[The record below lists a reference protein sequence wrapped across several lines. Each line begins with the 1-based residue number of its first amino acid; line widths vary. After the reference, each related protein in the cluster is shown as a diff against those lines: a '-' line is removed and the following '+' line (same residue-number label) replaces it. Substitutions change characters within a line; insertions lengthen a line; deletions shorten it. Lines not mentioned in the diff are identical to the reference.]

1 MASNI
6 DLYLDANGTGLIF
19 SGSGAAGSVP
29 TLTRNDVYSFRL
41 RVQAVNPGFANQDV
55 SLSGT
60 SLKLGIGSP
69 DAVPTDGQYRLTL
82 AGPVTSSVIA
92 YNATTTQI
100 LTAVSG
106 IAGQVTV
113 DNYGQ
118 EDNAWIITAATNNT
132 ALSFGGDPYTL
143 FPTSSVLI
151 STRRNP
157 TANSKAQQIIKL
169 RRNPAVYAD
178 TFTAASTAGVVSLT
192 KLQDGGSG
200 QNETYQLSVGPDA
213 AGGSLVLNYGANSTT
228 AIAVGASAASAAQ
241 ALSAVTGIGS
251 GNISVTEL
259 AGERGYTI
267 SFVRTLG
274 NLNVTTALT
283 LDAKGIYYI
292 PWRTATVTMA
302 TAELDELFA
311 EADATTITP
320 TLEIELT
327 DGGQPKTLYQ
337 GSVTVRKD
345 VITAGSVVPAAQA
358 SYYTKAEA
366 DALFVED
373 AGTGAYGTINA
384 DQKTLGSINGNYSV
398 DWENRLLGDSEEALS
413 VDWQNRQLTDP
424 DGNPSIKWGD
434 NALWDPANA
443 STAMVWNDDR
453 ILYAYDDVEAIQF
466 GHRNLKNPNNQTV
479 LDWGQGY
486 TTSVTLT
493 FSSVP
498 ASGSTTV
505 TAALTGAVTHSL
517 VLLGLPSATSA
528 GLTFQGAVSGT
539 GVVKITAF
547 NVTTSAVTQSAQT
560 FRLTAFGY

>member
-6 DLYLDANGTGLIF
+6 DLYLDANGTGLIPD
-19 SGSGAAGSVP
+19 GSGASGSVP
-29 TLTRNDVYSFRL
+29 TLTRNDVYTFRL

-55 SLSGT
+55 DLSGT

-69 DAVPTDGQYRLTL
+69 DAVPTDGQFRLTL
-82 AGPVTSSVIA
+82 SGPVTSSVIA
-92 YNATTTQI
+92 YNATTTQV
-100 LTAVSG
+100 LNAVSA
-106 IAGQVTV
+106 IAGQVSV
-113 DNYGQ
+113 DNYGA

-132 ALSFGGDPYTL
+132 ALSFGGDAYTL

-178 TFTAASTAGVVSLT
+178 TFSTAATTGVVTLT
-192 KLQDGGSG
+192 KLQDGGSNL
-200 QNETYQLSVGPDA
+200 NETYQLTVGSDA
-213 AGGSLVLNYGANSTT
+213 AGGSLVLNYGSNSTT

-241 ALSAVTGIGS
+241 ALAAVTGIGS

-259 AGERGYTI
+259 SGERGYTI
-267 SFVRTLG
+267 SFVRSLG

-283 LDAKGIYYI
+283 LDAKGVYFI
-292 PWRTATVTMA
+292 PWRTATITMA

-311 EADATTITP
+311 EADETTITP

-327 DGGQPKTLYQ
+327 DAGKPKTLFQ

-345 VITAGSVVPAAQA
+345 IITAGSVVPAAQA

-373 AGTGAYGTINA
+373 AGTGAA
-384 DQKTLGSINGNYSV
+384 GSIDATGGYLLSPNGNYSL
-398 DWENRLLGDSEEALS
+398 DWNNRYLFDSTETAS
-413 VDWQNRQLTDP
+413 VDWQNRLLKNSSGNSSVNYHEGILYDTATDI
-424 DGNPSIKWGD
+424 SVLWG
-434 NALWDPANA
+434 
-443 STAMVWNDDR
+443 DDR
-453 ILYAYDDVEAIQF
+453 ILFSAGQIASIDWGARQLYGTSGA
-466 GHRNLKNPNNQTV
+466 TV
-479 LDWGQGY
+479 LDYGKGY

-505 TAALTGAVTHSL
+505 TAALTGAVTNSL
-517 VLLGLPSATSA
+517 VLLGLPTATCA
-528 GLTFQGAVSGT
+528 GLTFQGAVSGS

>member
-1 MASNI
+1 MAQNLDLHI
-6 DLYLDANGTGLIF
+6 DASTGSLLTAGAARNGTLP
-19 SGSGAAGSVP
+19 A
-29 TLTRNDVYSFRL
+29 LTRNDSYNLRL
-41 RVQAVNPGFANQDV
+41 RIREQIGSGVYEDLNLTGVTIRVGIGNLDSPPTAGEWKLG
-55 SLSGT
+55 LSGT
-60 SLKLGIGSP
+60 TSP
-69 DAVPTDGQYRLTL
+69 A
-82 AGPVTSSVIA
+82 IA
-92 YNATTTQI
+92 YNATTTQV
-100 LTAVSG
+100 LNAVSA
-106 IAGQVTV
+106 IAGQVSV
-113 DNYGQ
+113 DNYGA

-132 ALSFGGDPYTL
+132 ALSFGGDAYTL

-178 TFTAASTAGVVSLT
+178 TFSTAATTGVVTLT
-192 KLQDGGSG
+192 KLQDGGSNL
-200 QNETYQLSVGPDA
+200 NETYQLTVGSDA
-213 AGGSLVLNYGANSTT
+213 AGGSLVLNYGSNSTT

-241 ALSAVTGIGS
+241 ALAAVTGIGS

-259 AGERGYTI
+259 SGERGYTI
-267 SFVRTLG
+267 SFVRSLG

-283 LDAKGIYYI
+283 LDAKGVYFI
-292 PWRTATVTMA
+292 PWRTATITMA

-327 DGGQPKTLYQ
+327 DAGKPKTLFQ

-345 VITAGSVVPAAQA
+345 IITAGSVVPAAQA

-373 AGTGAYGTINA
+373 ATTGAA
-384 DQKTLGSINGNYSV
+384 GSIDADTSYLRSVNGNYSV
-398 DWENRLLGDSEEALS
+398 DWDNRLLGDSTETAS
-413 VDWQNRQLTDP
+413 VDWQNRLLKYASGNSSVNYNEGYLYDTDT
-424 DGNPSIKWGD
+424 NISV
-434 NALWDPANA
+434 LW
-443 STAMVWNDDR
+443 SDDR
-453 ILYAYDDVEAIQF
+453 ILFSAGEIASIDWGARQLYDTSGA
-466 GHRNLKNPNNQTV
+466 TV
-479 LDWGQGY
+479 LDYGKGY

-505 TAALTGAVTHSL
+505 TAALTGAVTNSL
-517 VLLGLPSATSA
+517 VLLGLPTATCA
-528 GLTFQGAVSGT
+528 GLTFQGAVSGS